1 MATTETKVTRLF
13 GGPGSGKTTAL
24 LDHVEEILEED
35 GVTFRDILV
44 VSYTRAAAQEVRE
57 RLADRLDESPRALQG
72 NVCTMHAKAYEL
84 LDLSRSDVI
93 GESDKEEFC
102 EEYGLEFEDEYS
114 GAGRRTARSTT
125 IGNKVIATSQWL
137 QRTRR
142 DVSDW
147 YDVPFQWDEEEVR
160 LPPEIDPNAQ
170 EGNKYTPTWPSDDD
184 RIDVPEAI
192 RAWRSFKGEQGKIG
206 FADMLERVKQRSL
219 LPSVDYLVI
228 DEFQDITTL
237 QYDVYDEW
245 KPHMEQVLIAGD
257 DDQVVYSWQGADPA
271 LLLEEDVDEDIIL
284 PNSYRLPSNVLNAV
298 NQEIRHI
305 DKRQDKDLKPRKEGG
320 AVEARTN
327 ASMLDVV
334 RMVRRTLVEGDG
346 TIMVLFRARY
356 QMFQF
361 IDEFI
366 TEGVPFTSLTDQRM
380 WTDRLTQYVRAVEAI
395 DEGEDVTG
403 LQARRLADMLQESAF
418 GTNERDD
425 LFDTIDERQEEAGID
440 DLEQLMIPAEVI
452 EDHVPFMPGPAS
464 ASDMVRKVTN
474 FQKKSVR
481 AYFSI
486 GEYHGMDTDRVR
498 VGTIHSAK
506 GREAD
511 HVLVGTDLTEKVV
524 EQMVATVEDR
534 VPSEAADDA
543 DTGVEDIPGCE
554 EFTKT
559 TSPVPVLTDNERRV
573 FYVGMSRA
581 RERLVLLE
589 NLVDGAPT
597 LPIDVLL
604 NNQLTDASL
613 EELVEEAQQ
622 PAESDATGTEV
633 EAETP

>member
-1 MATTETKVTRLF
+1 MATTDTKVTRLF

-24 LDHVEEILEED
+24 LDHVEDILDQD

-102 EEYGLEFEDEYS
+102 DDYGLEYEDEYS

-192 RAWRSFKGEQGKIG
+192 RAWRAYKGEEGKIG

-237 QYDVYDEW
+237 QYDVYQEW
-245 KPHMEQVLIAGD
+245 KPHMKRVLIAGD

-298 NQEIRHI
+298 NKEIRHI
-305 DKRQDKDLKPRKEGG
+305 EKRQDKDLKPRKEGG
-320 AVEARTN
+320 AVEARAN

-334 RMVRRTLVEGDG
+334 RMVRRTLVEGDS

-418 GTNERDD
+418 GTNERDE
-425 LFDTIDERQEEAGID
+425 LFDEVDERQEDAGID
-440 DLEQLMIPAEVI
+440 DLVDLAIPASVI
-452 EDHVPFMPGPAS
+452 KDHVPFMPGPAS
-464 ASDMVRKVTN
+464 ASDMLRKVTN
-474 FQKKSVR
+474 FQKKSVKS
-481 AYFSI
+481 YFAI
-486 GEYHGMDTDRVR
+486 GEYQGMDTDRVR

-511 HVLVGTDLTEKVV
+511 HVFVGTDLTEKVV
-524 EQMVATVEDR
+524 EQMVATV
-534 VPSEAADDA
+534 DDPTA
-543 DTGVEDIPGCE
+543 IPGCE

-559 TSPVPVLTDNERRV
+559 SSPVPVLTDNERRV

-581 RERLVLLE
+581 RERLFLLE

-604 NNQLTDASL
+604 KNRLTDATID
-613 EELVEEAQQ
+613 ELIEQAQE
-622 PAESDATGTEV
+622 PDANPDADEV
-633 EAETP
+633 EAEAEAP

>member
-24 LDHVEEILEED
+24 LDHVEEILDQE

-57 RLADRLDESPRALQG
+57 RLAERLDESPRALQG

-93 GESDKEEFC
+93 GESDKEAFC
-102 EEYGLEFEDEYS
+102 DEYGIEYEDEYS

-142 DVSDW
+142 DVTDW
-147 YDVPFQWDEEEVR
+147 YDVPFQWDQEEVR
-160 LPPEIDPNAQ
+160 LPPDIDPNAQ

-192 RAWRSFKGEQGKIG
+192 RAWRSYKGEQGKIG

-237 QYDVYDEW
+237 QYDVYEEW

-271 LLLEEDVDEDIIL
+271 LLLEEEVDDDVIL

-298 NQEIRHI
+298 NREIRHI

-320 AVEARTN
+320 SVDARAN

-366 TEGVPFTSLTDQRM
+366 TEGVPFRSLTDQRM
-380 WTDRLTQYVRAVEAI
+380 WTDRLTQYVRAVEAL
-395 DEGEDVTG
+395 DRDEDVTG

-425 LFDTIDERQEEAGID
+425 LFDYIDEKQEEEGVE
-440 DLEQLMIPAEVI
+440 DLEDLMIPGAVI
-452 EDHVPFMPGPAS
+452 EDHAPFMPGPAS
-464 ASDMVRKVTN
+464 AADMVRKVTN
-474 FQKKSVR
+474 FQKKSIR
-481 AYFSI
+481 SYFGI
-486 GEYHGMDTDRVR
+486 GEYQGMATDRVR

-511 HVLVGTDLTEKVV
+511 HVFIGTDLTEKVV
-524 EQMVATVEDR
+524 EQMVATV
-534 VPSEAADDA
+534 DDPT
-543 DTGVEDIPGCE
+543 DVPGCE

-581 RERLVLLE
+581 REQLFILE

-604 NNQLTDASL
+604 NNQLTDMTL
-613 EELVEEAQQ
+613 EELLEQAQAPVSEADQL
-622 PAESDATGTEV
+622 
-633 EAETP
+633 EAEAP

>member
-1 MATTETKVTRLF
+1 MTPTDTTVTRLF

-24 LDHVEEILEED
+24 LDRVEDILEQD

-44 VSYTRAAAQEVRE
+44 VSYTRAAAQEIRE
-57 RLADRLDESPRALQG
+57 RLADRLDESPRALHG

-84 LDLSRSDVI
+84 LDLSRADVI
-93 GESDKEEFC
+93 GESDKEDFC
-102 EEYGLEFEDEYS
+102 DQYGIDYEDEYS

-125 IGNKVIATSQWL
+125 IGNKIIATSQWL
-137 QRTRR
+137 QRTSRE
-142 DVSDW
+142 VSDW
-147 YDVPFQWDEEEVR
+147 YDVPFQWDDEEVR
-160 LPPEIDPNAQ
+160 LPPEIDDNAQ

-184 RIDVPEAI
+184 RIDIPEAI
-192 RAWRSFKGEQGKIG
+192 RAWRTYKGDEGKIG
-206 FADMLERVKQRSL
+206 FADMLERVEQRSL

-237 QYDVYDEW
+237 QYDVYQEW
-245 KPHMEQVLIAGD
+245 KPHMKQVLIAGD

-271 LLLEEDVDEDIIL
+271 LLLEEEVDEDVIL

-298 NQEIRHI
+298 NKEIRHI
-305 DKRQDKDLKPRKEGG
+305 DQRQDKDLKPRTEGG
-320 AVEARTN
+320 AVEAKTN

-334 RMVRRTLVEGDG
+334 RMVRRALVEGDG

-380 WTDRLTQYVRAVEAI
+380 WTDRLTEYVYAVEAL
-395 DEGEDVTG
+395 DAGEDVTG
-403 LQARRLADMLQESAF
+403 LQARRLADMLQDSAF
-418 GTNERDD
+418 GTNERDA
-425 LFDTIDERQEEAGID
+425 LFDEIDERQEEAGIE
-440 DLEQLMIPAEVI
+440 DLEELMIPAGVI
-452 EDHVPFMPGPAS
+452 EDHAPFMPDPAS
-464 ASDMVRKVTN
+464 ASDMLRKVTN

-481 AYFSI
+481 SYFAI
-486 GEYHGMDTDRVR
+486 GEYQGMDTDRVR

-511 HVLVGTDLTEKVV
+511 HVFVGTDLTEKVV
-524 EQMVATVEDR
+524 EQMVATV
-534 VPSEAADDA
+534 DDP
-543 DTGVEDIPGCE
+543 TDIPGCE

-559 TSPVPVLTDNERRV
+559 SSPVPVLTDNERRV

-604 NNQLTDASL
+604 KNRLTDSTL
-613 EELVEEAQQ
+613 EELIELAQE
-622 PAESDATGTEV
+622 PMDEPDADEL
-633 EAETP
+633 EAEAEAP

>member
-24 LDHVEEILEED
+24 LDHVEEILEQD

-57 RLADRLDESPRALQG
+57 RLAERLGESPRALQG

-102 EEYGLEFEDEYS
+102 DEYGIEYEDEYS

-137 QRTRR
+137 QRTSRE
-142 DVSDW
+142 VSDW
-147 YDVPFQWDEEEVR
+147 YDVPFQWDDEEVR
-160 LPPEIDPNAQ
+160 LPPEIDDRAQ

-192 RAWRSFKGEQGKIG
+192 RAWRSYKGEQGKIG

-219 LPSVDYLVI
+219 LPDVDYLVI

-245 KPHMEQVLIAGD
+245 KPHMDQVLIAGD

-271 LLLEEDVDEDIIL
+271 LLLEEEVDEDVIL

-305 DKRQDKDLKPRKEGG
+305 ETRQDKDLKPRKEGG
-320 AVEARTN
+320 SVEARAN

-346 TIMVLFRARY
+346 TIMLLFRARY

-366 TEGVPFTSLTDQRM
+366 TEGVPFRSLTDQRM

-395 DEGEDVTG
+395 DDGEDVTG

-418 GTNERDD
+418 GTNDRDD
-425 LFDTIDERQEEAGID
+425 LFDEIDERQEEAGVE
-440 DLEQLMIPAEVI
+440 DLEELAVPAAVI
-452 EDHVPFMPGPAS
+452 EDHAPFMPGPAS
-464 ASDMVRKVTN
+464 AGDMVRKVTN
-474 FQKKSVR
+474 FQKKSIR
-481 AYFSI
+481 SYFNI
-486 GEYHGMDTDRVR
+486 GEYQGMDTDRVR

-511 HVLVGTDLTEKVV
+511 HVFIGTDLTEKVV
-524 EQMVATVEDR
+524 EQMVATV
-534 VPSEAADDA
+534 DDPT
-543 DTGVEDIPGCE
+543 DVPGCE

-581 RERLVLLE
+581 RERLYILE

-604 NNQLTDASL
+604 TNQLTEMSL
-613 EELVEEAQQ
+613 EELLEQAQA
-622 PAESDATGTEV
+622 PVDDPDEL
-633 EAETP
+633 EAEAP